1 MLSRSFETQVDDWIV
16 QADDLEQL
24 RTAIRGD
31 RRDTH
36 LRDDLV
42 QTLVDRLAIRLR
54 ELLGRLVLDLT
65 GADHFIQ
72 RRVGKVRI
80 DRRRAVTDQACELMR
95 IARSRGLDDDV
106 DGRSVVQGTGGSVR
120 GDLGGGRVIQT
131 KTTQS
136 TSKTYTIH

>member
-1 MLSRSFETQVDDWIV
+1 MRISDWSSDV
-16 QADDLEQL
+16 CSSDL
-24 RTAIRGD
+24 RGD

-106 DGRSVVQGTGGSVR
+106 AGAAPASVSEAVVDRPAGAERKSGSEGKSVAESVAIWR
-120 GDLGGGRVIQT
+120 A
-131 KTTQS
+131 
-136 TSKTYTIH
+136 

>member
-65 GADHFIQ
+65 GADHFIP

-80 DRRRAVTDQACELMR
+80 DRRRAVTDTACEMMR
-95 IARSRGLDDDV
+95 IARSRGPHAAV
-106 DGRSVVQGTGGSVR
+106 AGA
-120 GDLGGGRVIQT
+120 
-131 KTTQS
+131 S
-136 TSKTYTIH
+136 TSERGR